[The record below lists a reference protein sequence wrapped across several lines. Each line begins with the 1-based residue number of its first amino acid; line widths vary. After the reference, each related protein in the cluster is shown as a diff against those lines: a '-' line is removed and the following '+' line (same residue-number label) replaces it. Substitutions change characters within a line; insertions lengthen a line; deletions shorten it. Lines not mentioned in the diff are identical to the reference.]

1 MKLKPLFKNPLE
13 NVVAFSPPETGIYL
27 GSPSIALL
35 PDGKIV
41 VSHDFFGPNC
51 PRNEHGMPDTTRIF
65 VSNDGGRSW
74 EMVSEIKGAYWSTI
88 FFYKDSLYLLGTSAK
103 YGDIVI
109 RRSGDGGKTWT
120 KPIDEDSGLLFK
132 GGEGDKPPNYHCA
145 PVPVLF
151 YRNRIWRAFE
161 DNVSGK
167 WPDGF
172 QALVI
177 SAKVGSDLFKSSS
190 WVMTNKLPY
199 DPTTDPPEFGSPDE
213 ESGAKRP
220 GWLEG
225 NVVAGLNGQVY
236 NILRVNSAPVANKA
250 AVTKVS
256 NDGRKLSFDP
266 KTGFIDFP
274 GGMSKFTIRFDN
286 ESKRYITLSNL
297 VINPR
302 NPWQRNVL
310 VLASSKD
317 LFRWECHVVLLY
329 EWENERLVN
338 RESKIGFQYVDWLI
352 DGDDLLFVSRT
363 AYKGAPNFHDANYIT
378 FHRLKNFRKYLE
390 IKLDF
395 NWKK

>member
-13 NVVAFSPPETGIYL
+13 NVVAYSPPEPGIYL

-151 YRNRIWRAFE
+151 YRN
-161 DNVSGK
+161 
-167 WPDGF
+167 
-172 QALVI
+172 
-177 SAKVGSDLFKSSS
+177 
-190 WVMTNKLPY
+190 
-199 DPTTDPPEFGSPDE
+199 
-213 ESGAKRP
+213 
-220 GWLEG
+220 
-225 NVVAGLNGQVY
+225 
-236 NILRVNSAPVANKA
+236 
-250 AVTKVS
+250 
-256 NDGRKLSFDP
+256 
-266 KTGFIDFP
+266 
-274 GGMSKFTIRFDN
+274 
-286 ESKRYITLSNL
+286 
-297 VINPR
+297 
-302 NPWQRNVL
+302 
-310 VLASSKD
+310 
-317 LFRWECHVVLLY
+317 
-329 EWENERLVN
+329 
-338 RESKIGFQYVDWLI
+338 
-352 DGDDLLFVSRT
+352 
-363 AYKGAPNFHDANYIT
+363 
-378 FHRLKNFRKYLE
+378 
-390 IKLDF
+390 
-395 NWKK
+395 